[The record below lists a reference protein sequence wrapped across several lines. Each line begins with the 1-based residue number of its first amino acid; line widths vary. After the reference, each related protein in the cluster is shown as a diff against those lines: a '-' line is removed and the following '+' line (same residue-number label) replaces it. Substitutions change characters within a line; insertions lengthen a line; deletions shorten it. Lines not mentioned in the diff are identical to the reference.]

1 MASTVLDPATSR
13 TLFVLGAKDPEMKLI
28 REVLEFLAF
37 EWIPAT
43 RAGKR
48 VYPGN
53 AYAADPPPLDAAAFA
68 TVHAVE
74 CGWSHEAANV
84 THIDHHHP
92 GDPGYGKPPAEY
104 FAAASIGQIFAL
116 AAHELP
122 AHGQQ
127 ARLAA
132 LHARYDHVAHL
143 AAAADH
149 CLGAAYRG
157 QCPGVDP
164 GELTQWIIERRAA
177 FLHMS
182 PDALRARVEASC
194 VRIRALAVD
203 GLADLRGE
211 PGSTVPEAPHAACI
225 AGIAVLTEVV
235 DRDGRHKVGLL
246 GASAAQVARFLAGEL
261 VPGLTGFYGDP
272 ARGFAGGYR
281 PRADR

>member
-1 MASTVLDPATSR
+1 MIQPAAGVAR
-13 TLFVLGAKDPEMKLI
+13 TIFVLGAKDPEMKLI
-28 REVLEFLAF
+28 REVLGFLAF
-37 EWIPAT
+37 DWVPAT
-43 RAGKR
+43 HAGKR

-53 AYAADPPPLDAAAFA
+53 AYAADAPPLAWPAFR
-68 TVHAVE
+68 TVYAVE
-74 CGWSHEAANV
+74 CGWPDEAANV
-84 THIDHHHP
+84 AHIDHHHP

-104 FAAASIGQIFAL
+104 FSAASIGQIFAL
-116 AAHELP
+116 AGRVLP
-122 AHGQQ
+122 AHDRQ
-127 ARLAA
+127 ADLAA
-132 LHARYDHVAHL
+132 LHARYDHLAHL

-164 GELTQWIIERRAA
+164 DELTRWIIERRAA
-177 FLHMS
+177 FLRIS
-182 PDALRARVEASC
+182 PQALRARVEASC
-194 VRIRALAVD
+194 ARIRTLAAD

-211 PGSTVPEAPHAACI
+211 PGGTLPEAPHAACI

-246 GASAAQVARFLAGEL
+246 GASAEQVTRFLAGEL

-281 PRADR
+281 PRADK